1 MGGWVHLIIII
12 RARVEDGDNG
22 DDGVNGGMGKGLR
35 DGNRGAGLLLD
46 GDFYRTGETRLQGR
60 GKGVTWR
67 GKRRERER
75 KGKGKEERKKKRN
88 EKKLFGEKDKYE

>member
-1 MGGWVHLIIII
+1 GLT
-12 RARVEDGDNG
+12 
-22 DDGVNGGMGKGLR
+22 GKGIR
-35 DGNRGAGLLLD
+35 DGKRGAGLLPD
-46 GDFYRTGETRLQGR
+46 GGFYRTGETGLQGR

-75 KGKGKEERKKKRN
+75 KGKGKEEREKKRN